1 MILNESIGH
10 SIIKQVMIVCISV
23 RKLNFPN
30 LSKRLENIINIDQY
44 DIEDKIDA
52 IPQIVRRDSG
62 GFLIST
68 RDKG

>member
-1 MILNESIGH
+1 
-10 SIIKQVMIVCISV
+10 MIVCISV